1 MYAPKA
7 VFSHEYAI
15 ASVYA
20 YSVMS
25 GGPSGTQ
32 AWTYFGFENLT
43 DSHQV
48 YGEATYT
55 LEAVDAE
62 GNVFFYGED
71 ESGNGVR
78 VNTQAEAVAFNCD
91 EECNVHLEG
100 DTVYYSRLFDQNE
113 EKVVDGETVVF
124 TKTYVNCESLPL
136 PVDQLVDVQLAPGYA
151 LGASWE
157 DHLKW
162 PWQSFVG
169 TGYLGGSK

>member
-32 AWTYFGFENLT
+32 ARTCFGFDNLT
-43 DSHQV
+43 DVHQV
-48 YGEATYT
+48 YGEATDT

-71 ESGNGVR
+71 ESGSVVR
-78 VNTQAEAVAFNCD
+78 SFCICGAARWIHNKCVIHVAN
-91 EECNVHLEG
+91 
-100 DTVYYSRLFDQNE
+100 
-113 EKVVDGETVVF
+113 
-124 TKTYVNCESLPL
+124 
-136 PVDQLVDVQLAPGYA
+136 
-151 LGASWE
+151 
-157 DHLKW
+157 
-162 PWQSFVG
+162 FVG
-169 TGYLGGSK
+169 CIGRY